1 MKPSIM
7 IVFIITSVIMG
18 GLFMSVTAEGAE
30 SASGMVPVDPK
41 VPARGSYLN
50 VFPENDKYQRTFG
63 EEYLYALHMSW
74 KNQDA
79 AKPPSIFLD
88 GDSTI
93 AGAYITDVAYLPQNI
108 LLTQL
113 RLRGFEANITNLSV
127 SGTTVAQFH
136 LSDENIKVAQCI
148 IISFGINDTEPVDEF
163 IKIYREKLAHIRS
176 LRSYMQ
182 TAIVI
187 KISNAVGDTSHKRDE
202 TQAWPQRQA
211 LRQAARDY
219 QCFYFDTAGY
229 IADARN
235 GAGGTWN
242 DAVKPSTPITPGWM
256 DDPFR
261 TDSNFLDPVSFG
273 NTVHPLEIANSWIW
287 GRLADAMAV
296 PGMQNF
302 ALNNFQNLGSLNQ
315 RNGDEL
321 PTNYPFGITVSRAAG
336 SAAKWPIDGMVMTVR
351 APDGITAQYLT
362 SWESETS
369 LVSIR
374 TSKSAAKG
382 WGTWSSASGNSGK
395 TSVIYMSPKFQNSWV
410 DGASD
415 GGARIAK
422 RDEFVYFQGN
432 ISGGTLTPGKLLFTL
447 PEGYRPFNEVTTV
460 VCVGGTSRDEIVI
473 LLIGKNGNV
482 TLQKPPTTSQIYLDG
497 ISFITSAGLF

>member
-1 MKPSIM
+1 MRVILKIGLIALFV
-7 IVFIITSVIMG
+7 IVG
-18 GLFMSVTAEGAE
+18 GVLMSDVAE
-30 SASGMVPVDPK
+30 SAEVGMVPVDPK
-41 VPARGSYLN
+41 NPAKGSYLN
-50 VFPENDKYQRTFG
+50 IFPENDKYQRTFG

-79 AKPPSIFLD
+79 AKPPAIFLD

-93 AGAYITDVAYLPQNI
+93 AGAYITDGAYLPQNI

-113 RLRGFEANITNLSV
+113 RQRGFEANITNLSV

-136 LSDENIKVAQCI
+136 VSDENIKAAQCI

-176 LRSYMQ
+176 LRTYMQ

-242 DAVKPSTPITPGWM
+242 DTVKPSAPITPGWM

-261 TDSNFLDPVSFG
+261 TDPNFHDPVSFG

-287 GRLADAMAV
+287 GRLADALAV
-296 PGMQNF
+296 PGVRNYAF
-302 ALNNFQNLGSLNQ
+302 NNLQNLGSMSQ
-315 RNGDEL
+315 RNGEEL
-321 PTNYPFGITVSRAAG
+321 PSAYPYGISVCRAAG
-336 SAAKWPIDGMVMTVR
+336 SAVKWPIDGMVMTVR
-351 APDGITAQYLT
+351 APDGITVQYLT
-362 SWESETS
+362 SWETAASQ
-369 LVSIR
+369 VSIR
-374 TSKSAAKG
+374 TSKTGGTA
-382 WGTWSSASGNSGK
+382 WGTWTAANGGSAK
-395 TSVIYMSPKFQNSWV
+395 APAAFMSPKFQNSWV
-410 DGASD
+410 DGATD

-432 ISGGTLTPGKLLFTL
+432 ITSGTLTPGTLLFTL
-447 PEGYRPFNEVTTV
+447 PEGYRPFNQVTTV
-460 VCVGGTSRDEIVI
+460 VCAGGVARDEFVV
-473 LLIGKNGNV
+473 LLITKNGNV
-482 TLQKPPTTSQIYLDG
+482 TLQKPPKTAQIYLDG
-497 ISFITSAGLF
+497 VSFITSEGLF